1 MRANHSLLKLYSEKI
16 YEIFINCK
24 PQYLL
29 IFLINFFFV
38 NAQNSILD
46 FGELWQGKFEP
57 ERLEMI
63 RSMNDGEHYTV
74 IEREK
79 NSTKIVSYSYEKAK
93 EKNIIFDSNQ
103 FSEILEISDY
113 TFSKDENKVLLETNK
128 DQIYRRSKQAFY
140 WVYNLKTKKLDK
152 VFKEKIQEPLLSPDG
167 VKVAFVFKRNLF
179 VKNLNT
185 QKISQITFDGD
196 YQTINGITD
205 WVYEEEFGFVR
216 AFDWSKDSNHIAYM
230 RFDESKVPLFSM
242 DVYGKETYPFPY
254 MFRYPKAGEENST
267 ITLYTFNLQSGSKE
281 MIYFQDEPYYIPRI
295 KFEGGEK
302 SLIIQTLNR
311 HQNDLKLWR
320 WDIEKKEFQLL
331 LREQDKAYVSIDDD
345 FIFLEDNSFLW
356 TSERD
361 GYKHIYHYD
370 KNGKL
375 LKQLTNG
382 NWEVT
387 SLYTFN
393 PNTKEVYYQS
403 VEGSS
408 IERGIYAIKLSGEG
422 KRKLQPSKGT
432 NGATF
437 SKQGTY
443 YIHSYSDEKTPPL
456 YSLYKT
462 KNNKIV
468 RDLLENSQLLNTL
481 KPFNFSNKEFS
492 KIEINGNELNAWI
505 IKPRNFNPKKKYP
518 LLMFQYSGPGS
529 QQVANRWGDPRTLWH
544 KYLANQGYIIACVDG
559 IGTGYKGAKF
569 KKSTYLNLVK
579 LEALDQ
585 IDVAKYFGSLPY
597 IDDKRI
603 GIWGWSF
610 GGHMAAHCLLTGK
623 EIFSLAIAVAPVTN
637 WRFYDT
643 IYTERFLRT
652 PQENPEGYDLNSP
665 LNYADQLEGKFLI
678 IHGSGDDNVHV
689 QNTMRMVEELIQS
702 DKQFEWMIYPDK
714 NHGIYGGNTRKHLYK
729 KMTKFILQN
738 L

>member
-74 IEREK
+74 IEQEK

-93 EKNIIFDSNQ
+93 EKNIVFDSNQ

-113 TFSKDENKVLLETNK
+113 SFSKDENKVLLETNK

-230 RFDESKVPLFSM
+230 RFDESRVPLFSM
-242 DVYGKETYPFPY
+242 DVYGRETYPFPY

-267 ITLYTFNLQSGSKE
+267 ITLYTFNLQSSSKE
-281 MIYFQDEPYYIPRI
+281 TIYFQDEPYYIPRI

-311 HQNDLKLWR
+311 HQ
-320 WDIEKKEFQLL
+320 
-331 LREQDKAYVSIDDD
+331 ID
-345 FIFLEDNSFLW
+345 
-356 TSERD
+356 
-361 GYKHIYHYD
+361 
-370 KNGKL
+370 
-375 LKQLTNG
+375 TN
-382 NWEVT
+382 
-387 SLYTFN
+387 
-393 PNTKEVYYQS
+393 
-403 VEGSS
+403 
-408 IERGIYAIKLSGEG
+408 
-422 KRKLQPSKGT
+422 
-432 NGATF
+432 
-437 SKQGTY
+437 
-443 YIHSYSDEKTPPL
+443 
-456 YSLYKT
+456 
-462 KNNKIV
+462 
-468 RDLLENSQLLNTL
+468 
-481 KPFNFSNKEFS
+481 
-492 KIEINGNELNAWI
+492 I
-505 IKPRNFNPKKKYP
+505 IK
-518 LLMFQYSGPGS
+518 
-529 QQVANRWGDPRTLWH
+529 
-544 KYLANQGYIIACVDG
+544 
-559 IGTGYKGAKF
+559 
-569 KKSTYLNLVK
+569 
-579 LEALDQ
+579 
-585 IDVAKYFGSLPY
+585 
-597 IDDKRI
+597 
-603 GIWGWSF
+603 
-610 GGHMAAHCLLTGK
+610 
-623 EIFSLAIAVAPVTN
+623 
-637 WRFYDT
+637 
-643 IYTERFLRT
+643 
-652 PQENPEGYDLNSP
+652 
-665 LNYADQLEGKFLI
+665 
-678 IHGSGDDNVHV
+678 
-689 QNTMRMVEELIQS
+689 
-702 DKQFEWMIYPDK
+702 
-714 NHGIYGGNTRKHLYK
+714 
-729 KMTKFILQN
+729 
-738 L
+738 